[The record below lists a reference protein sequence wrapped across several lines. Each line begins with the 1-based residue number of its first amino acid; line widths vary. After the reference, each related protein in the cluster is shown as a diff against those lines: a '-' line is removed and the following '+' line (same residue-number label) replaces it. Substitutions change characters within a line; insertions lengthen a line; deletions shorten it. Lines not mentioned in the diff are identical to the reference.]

1 MGYKSHGTPQRIAR
15 RIQLEQLEREPV
27 IIEKGIKQRQEIC
40 KHSRRTDVERSVIRI
55 TKRARKLHG
64 NIF

>member
-15 RIQLEQLEREPV
+15 RIQLEQLEKEPV

-40 KHSRRTDVERSVIRI
+40 KHSQRTDVEKTIIRI

-64 NIF
+64 NVF